1 MLEKVEKLF
10 GRLSLAWTSS
20 RKNHCAGRQTTESEM
35 QTREKEQQSVPHM
48 SPDTPSE
55 EVDKAS
61 EEKAGVTLT
70 KNWWHAHNLG
80 RTGVPRMHRG

>member
-1 MLEKVEKLF
+1 
-10 GRLSLAWTSS
+10 
-20 RKNHCAGRQTTESEM
+20 M

-70 KNWWHAHNLG
+70 KNW
-80 RTGVPRMHRG
+80 